1 MTNNQ
6 TNQPFEPFRVRSPL
20 LGNSGQT
27 AAPGG
32 EGSGGPGAPSGPGW
46 DTPFGRFHWMEARWL
61 VMILFA
67 VIYWAAARDRLLQPL
82 TLLVLLACLLFR
94 MDARSRNIAGVP
106 LALAALKLIDQ
117 MNPGAT
123 VVPGTQILLPENAK
137 AAMTGLPWV
146 PMFLAICLF
155 YLPQKPTVTGMIARA
170 AAIALLIS
178 GLIPGDGYVMVL
190 AMVHYTLFIG
200 VLVGLIADF
209 STNGAGQ
216 NSHQAMP
223 AAQV

>member
-6 TNQPFEPFRVRSPL
+6 TNQPFQPFRVRSPL
-20 LGNSGQT
+20 LQDAGQT
-27 AAPGG
+27 ASPGRQ
-32 EGSGGPGAPSGPGW
+32 GSGGPGAPSGPGW
-46 DTPFGRFHWMEARWL
+46 DTPFGRFHWNEARWL

-82 TLLVLLACLLFR
+82 TLLVLLACLLFK
-94 MDARSRNIAGVP
+94 MDPRSRNIAGVP
-106 LALAALKLIDQ
+106 LALATLKLVYQ

-123 VVPGTQILLPENAK
+123 VMPGTQILLPDNVR

-146 PMFLAICLF
+146 PMFLGICIF
-155 YLPQKPTVTGMIARA
+155 YLPQTATATGMIARA
-170 AAIALLIS
+170 LAIGLLIS

-190 AMVHYTLFIG
+190 AMIQYTLFIG

-216 NSHQAMP
+216 NSHRAMP